1 MENFDNRYASF
12 VKSNPYD
19 SENWD
24 GLITVCF
31 SHASVGWIQ
40 LWISGTAFLQHMT
53 IYMSHVSDPFLEM
66 IQWLEAI
73 AENRLPAR
81 LAIDEEG
88 VGKTLVALPLDDG
101 RIDLQIQDALYEEEG
116 EILFRMRVDRR
127 QLVAE
132 FVRKFELFLQ
142 EYYDK
147 NQWEFG
153 SDLLLLDLSRLNQ
166 YCNQKNR

>member
-12 VKSNPYD
+12 VKEHPYD
-19 SENWD
+19 SERWD
-24 GLITVCF
+24 GFITVCF
-31 SHASVGWIQ
+31 SHASAGWIQ

-53 IYMSHVSDPFLEM
+53 IYMSHVSDPFPEM
-66 IQWLEAI
+66 IEWLEAV
-73 AENRLPAR
+73 AENRLPAS

-88 VGKTLVALPLDDG
+88 VGKTLIALPLDDG

-132 FVRKFELFLQ
+132 FVSKFELFVKD
-142 EYYDK
+142 YYDK

-153 SDLLLLDLSRLNQ
+153 RDLPTLDLTRLNQ
-166 YCNQKNR
+166 FVNQ